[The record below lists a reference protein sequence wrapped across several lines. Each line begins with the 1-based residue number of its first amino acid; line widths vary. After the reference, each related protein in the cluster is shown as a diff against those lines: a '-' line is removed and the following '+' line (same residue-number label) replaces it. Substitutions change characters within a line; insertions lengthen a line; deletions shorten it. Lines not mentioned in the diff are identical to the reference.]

1 MLASVVWIVSGFAA
15 ALIPEG
21 EEPGSSAFGSPSF
34 PIEWGVYMVALVG
47 VLGGIVGLQALRAT
61 RHRWLGTARFSAAL
75 VGTLLAV
82 ADMAM
87 SFLGRGG
94 VFDQLLGAR
103 PSGTLIGIALIG
115 TGVVLLGV
123 TSLQAGT
130 LPRWCA
136 VPLII
141 APPVSGFLGCF
152 SGGMVLGLVWLTLG
166 AAIWVKG
173 GEET

>member
-1 MLASVVWIVSGFAA
+1 
-15 ALIPEG
+15 
-21 EEPGSSAFGSPSF
+21 
-34 PIEWGVYMVALVG
+34 
-47 VLGGIVGLQALRAT
+47 
-61 RHRWLGTARFSAAL
+61 
-75 VGTLLAV
+75 
-82 ADMAM
+82 M

-141 APPVSGFLGCF
+141 APPVSGFLGYF